1 MRSAFQ
7 HLLSQGEK
15 GRGGSLVLIIT
26 LVFALV
32 LALSV
37 ASGLWSATADHDT
50 TPAPAELAG
59 FRLIGSMAGPEA
71 ISEVNELHG
80 TEIEIVDAWIGHYQ
94 QGGTVW
100 VARAASELKARELLD
115 VMVLGIE
122 EGSSPFKGLT
132 QQDFQG
138 MPLYTVRDARQI
150 HFFYQIGAQ
159 VVWLAAP
166 PGAEDAF
173 LAKAVNEVS

>member
-7 HLLSQGEK
+7 HLLPEGEK
-15 GRGGSLVLIIT
+15 GRGGSLALIIT

-37 ASGLWSATADHDT
+37 ASGLWSIASTQESG
-50 TPAPAELAG
+50 PAPNQLAG
-59 FRLIGSMAGPEA
+59 YHLTTVMVGPEA
-71 ISEVNELHG
+71 IAEVNGLHG
-80 TEIEIVDAWIGHYQ
+80 KEIDVVDAWIGHYQ

-173 LAKAVNEVS
+173 LAKAVREVS